1 MRSLVPESKIPDMR
15 STIKESTL
23 RSMVKRLLEDKSL
36 GPAMVSVNNVV
47 DPSAAV
53 TDPSNPNFKP
63 YSRVELQVALNAM
76 IDDVPDNKI
85 PDVYD
90 SMKNALEVSQEE
102 QGEAEMKK
110 AKETKVEE
118 SVRLAIRKI
127 LNEISK
133 EEKAKKLWAG
143 LKEPT
148 GPLPPVK
155 RVPYGQHGAE
165 YLSNL
170 ERNKAGLGKQFST
183 MQDDEDSKEM
193 ERNDMPASGRARKNV
208 MMGDVSGASFK
219 EIAKEMGFAAE
230 SGAKQAVERA
240 LDKAKF
246 AGSMDP
252 DQLEIITLTA
262 MNDYINMLN
271 KTGELSAADVQLM
284 KDHPNIVEDLDGFRE
299 YLDGVLKKVRKTDQ
313 KVVNPVK

>member
-1 MRSLVPESKIPDMR
+1 MS

-36 GPAMVSVNNVV
+36 GPAMVNVNNVV

-63 YSRVELQVALNAM
+63 SSRVELQVALNAM
-76 IDDVPDNKI
+76 IGDVPDDKI

-110 AKETKVEE
+110 DRETKVEE
-118 SVRLAIRKI
+118 SVRFAIRKI
-127 LNEISK
+127 LSEMSK

-143 LKEPT
+143 LKEPV

-155 RVPYGQHGAE
+155 KIPAGEHGAE
-165 YLSNL
+165 YLNNL
-170 ERNKAGLGKQFST
+170 EKRKIGLGKQFSS
-183 MQDDEDSKEM
+183 MRDDEDSKEM
-193 ERNDMPASGRARKNV
+193 ERSDLPAQDRTRKNV

-230 SGAKQAVERA
+230 SGAKAAVERV
-240 LDKAKF
+240 LDKARF
-246 AGSMDP
+246 VGSIDP
-252 DQLEIITLTA
+252 DQLEIIVLTA
-262 MNDYINMLN
+262 MNDYIDMLN

-284 KDHPNIVEDLDGFRE
+284 KDHPDIVEDLDGFRE
-299 YLDGVLKKVRKTDQ
+299 HLDGVLKKVRKTDQ